1 MPTVVAPLAG
11 AWVEIQLEHLLND
24 QEEVAPLAGA
34 WVEMQSKSMA
44 DWKRMAVAPLAGA
57 WVEINKSV
65 NETVRPMVAPLAGA
79 WVEIKEWRFLEN
91 PHKTSLPSRE
101 RGLKLLYVTTLW
113 FVLRRSPRGS
123 VG

>member
-11 AWVEIQLEHLLND
+11 AWVEIQWAHLLNE

-57 WVEINKSV
+57 WVEITILN
-65 NETVRPMVAPLAGA
+65 T
-79 WVEIKEWRFLEN
+79 IKN
-91 PHKTSLPSRE
+91 VVSTSLPSRE
-101 RGLKLLYVTTLW
+101 RGLK
-113 FVLRRSPRGS
+113 
-123 VG
+123 